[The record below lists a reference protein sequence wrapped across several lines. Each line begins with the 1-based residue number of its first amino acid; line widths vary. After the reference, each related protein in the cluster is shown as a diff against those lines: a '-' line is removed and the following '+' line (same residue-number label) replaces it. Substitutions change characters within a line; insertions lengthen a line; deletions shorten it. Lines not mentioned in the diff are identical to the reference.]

1 MGDFYLCTMEKAK
14 LFQIFEEII
23 ISNGYL
29 LIDLNL
35 RGDSHL
41 KIIEVFI
48 DNEKGITTDD
58 CALISRAL
66 TEKIEQDNLIDSNYR
81 IDVSSPGI
89 ERPLKFLVQFNK
101 HINRKFEVQYKV
113 ENEIKK
119 FTGKLIKIK
128 DDNLF
133 FEDKKEEL
141 KINFSSIVK
150 AKVLI
155 SF

>member
-1 MGDFYLCTMEKAK
+1 MEKVK

-23 ISNGYL
+23 NSNGYL

-35 RGDSHL
+35 RGDNHL

-58 CALISRAL
+58 CVFISRVL
-66 TEKIEQDNLIDSNYR
+66 NEKIEEEKLFETNYR
-81 IDVSSPGI
+81 LDVSSPGI
-89 ERPLKFLVQFNK
+89 DRPLKYLVQYNK
-101 HINRKFEVQYKV
+101 HINRKFEVHYK
-113 ENEIKK
+113 ENDSNKK
-119 FTGKLIKIK
+119 LTGKLLRIN

-133 FEDKKEEL
+133 FEDKNEEI
-141 KINFSSIVK
+141 KIKFENIIK